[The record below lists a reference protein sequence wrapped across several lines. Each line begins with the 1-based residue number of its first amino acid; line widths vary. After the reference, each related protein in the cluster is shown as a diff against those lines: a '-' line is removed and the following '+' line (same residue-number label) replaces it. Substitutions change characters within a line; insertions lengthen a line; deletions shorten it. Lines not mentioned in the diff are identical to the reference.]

1 PICRAFPR
9 VGIPPTYR
17 SFDEY
22 SSRVGFMV
30 DSGAIEDYTYLW
42 YDVRPHPNF
51 GTVEIRVMDAQ
62 TRLEHTLAL
71 AALVQAMVKELCEH
85 YDSGQELS
93 KYPYE
98 MLDENKWLAAR
109 HGLDGEL
116 VDLPSRD
123 RVSTKELARRVI
135 DRVRPHSQECGSEV
149 SMYVTECPYCGQRVR
164 KRAPKLERGA
174 EPDAVPRRRRRPP
187 SLPRLRRDEIP
198 GIAPETKPYATIVL
212 IVAALGTTL
221 AWVGGLTIFDLG
233 AIVGPIGNDWWRL
246 PAYAFVHTNAGS
258 LFATLV
264 ATGLF
269 GMHLERRFG
278 SGVMLA
284 IFLLGATAGGAL
296 TVA

>member
-1 PICRAFPR
+1 VSEA
-9 VGIPPTYR
+9 
-17 SFDEY
+17 
-22 SSRVGFMV
+22 
-30 DSGAIEDYTYLW
+30 
-42 YDVRPHPNF
+42 
-51 GTVEIRVMDAQ
+51 
-62 TRLEHTLAL
+62 
-71 AALVQAMVKELCEH
+71 ELFVVC
-85 YDSGQELS
+85 
-93 KYPYE
+93 K
-98 MLDENKWLAAR
+98 N
-109 HGLDGEL
+109 
-116 VDLPSRD
+116 
-123 RVSTKELARRVI
+123 
-135 DRVRPHSQECGSEV
+135 CGSEV

-174 EPDAVPRRRRRPP
+174 EPDALPRRRRRPP

-198 GIAPETKPYATIVL
+198 GIAPETRPYATIVL

-278 SGVMLA
+278 SGALLA

-296 TVA
+296 TVALNVYPAIGANGGALALLTAWVVDDRLAERRGDDRGNDLIGVAVIAAVLLLLPLADRDTSWAVGLGGAATGAIIGAMISPFRR